1 MMGCKEQKAFCEAFF
16 FIEILIKITNLMSGG
31 HNKYLPNQTTE
42 NFGWLLAYSADPLCA
57 SPLGFVG
64 VTSARITKPPKTTI
78 ETPNELTKKAS
89 VE

>member
-1 MMGCKEQKAFCEAFF
+1 MNKKHFVNL
-16 FIEILIKITNLMSGG
+16 FIEILIKIT
-31 HNKYLPNQTTE
+31 NKYLPNQTTE
-42 NFGWLLAYSADPLCA
+42 NFGRLLAYSADPLCA

-78 ETPNELTKKAS
+78 ETPNELTNKAS

>member
-1 MMGCKEQKAFCEAFF
+1 MMNIQ
-16 FIEILIKITNLMSGG
+16 I
-31 HNKYLPNQTTE
+31 
-42 NFGWLLAYSADPLCA
+42 DPLCA

-89 VE
+89 VEQRDITLLVCRKVAFSKMPVVAVPTARAYM